1 MNRLVAA
8 ALLPL
13 LLAAPVSAAP
23 VSAAPVSAAPFA
35 YRQALPGYRFEFPRD
50 HASHE
55 AFRTEWW
62 YYTGNLTA
70 EGGRRFGFQVTFF
83 RVGLRDRVN
92 PDNPSRWRPDNVY
105 FAHLAVTD
113 IGAGRFRYWD
123 RTSRAGPGLAGAAS
137 DRYAVFI
144 GDWRTWLEGG
154 AHRLSLGVPAEQV
167 GRPAE
172 VQVDLALEPTKPPI
186 VHGRD
191 GVSQKA
197 AALGRASHYY
207 SLTSLSVRGTLALD
221 GHAVSVQGR
230 AWMDHEF
237 GSNQLGEDQVGWD
250 WFSLQLSDGSE
261 LMLYRLR
268 LEGGGVEPASS
279 GTLVRPDGSSRHL
292 VLSDF
297 RMTPQGT
304 WTSRASGGTYPLR
317 WRIEVPSERIT
328 LTVDPALEDQELRT
342 DGSTGVTYWEGAV
355 IARGENGGRP
365 VEGQGYLELTGYAR
379 PFDTDI

>member
-1 MNRLVAA
+1 MRSDMNRTIPAGLLV
-8 ALLPL
+8 L
-13 LLAAPVSAAP
+13 LLV
-23 VSAAPVSAAPFA
+23 APVSAAPFA

-70 EGGRRFGFQVTFF
+70 EDGRRLGFQVTFF

-92 PDNPSRWRPDNVY
+92 ADNPSRWRPDNVY
-105 FAHLAVTD
+105 FAHLAVTE
-113 IGAGRFRYWD
+113 IGDGRFRYWH
-123 RTSRAGPGLAGAAS
+123 RTSRAGPGLAGAAT
-137 DRYAVFI
+137 DRYEVFI
-144 GDWRTWLEGG
+144 GDWRAWLEGG
-154 AHRLSLGVPAEQV
+154 VHRLSLAVPADRV

-172 VQVDLALEPTKPPI
+172 VRLDLALEPTKPPV

-197 AALGRASHYY
+197 AGLGRASHYY
-207 SLTSLSVRGTLALD
+207 SLTRLSVSGTLGLD
-221 GHAVSVQGR
+221 GRSAPVRGQ

-250 WFSLQLSDGSE
+250 WFSLQLADGSE

-268 LEGGGVEPASS
+268 LRGGGVEPASS

-292 VLSDF
+292 ALADF
-297 RMTPQGT
+297 RMTPQGV
-304 WTSRASGGTYPLR
+304 WTSRASGGTYPVR
-317 WRIEVPSERIT
+317 WRIEVPSERIA

-342 DGSTGVTYWEGAV
+342 EGSTGVTYWEGAV
-355 IARGENGGRP
+355 VARGEKGGRP
-365 VEGQGYLELTGYAR
+365 VEGRGYLEMTGYAR